1 MALGNQTIIGL
12 VLFVILVA
20 GVLICSLRGG
30 ALEKFIVTVDDV
42 QIPDQC
48 PDYMTTDGAKY
59 YLVWNNRPLDGKTNP
74 LTFDTQAGAFDW
86 LAAHGCP
93 QLEPMPL
100 TRITNPADPTV
111 SYERECNKQTANP
124 NYWIGRCAFDKIF
137 ESRDTDSTATGKND
151 KPGQKNNNAE
161 NNNAENNK
169 LTAADLEN
177 LRPELLVGLSQDKI
191 KTDGYVS
198 GLGSDTYGYLR
209 RINNAL
215 TNMDTPELVNYD
227 VETCMFDKLSKDM
240 PQLGSADGLQR
251 FRRYYNQ
258 QIANTVSR
266 NPGQDEAD
274 VILTPA
280 SLAEFDKYFQEAN
293 DLSITNDMMIKLF
306 GTAETP

>member
-1 MALGNQTIIGL
+1 MENKTIIGI
-12 VLFVILVA
+12 VLFVILVI
-20 GVLICSLRGG
+20 GVIYCSLRGG
-30 ALEKFIVTVDDV
+30 ALEKFIVSVDESP
-42 QIPDQC
+42 IPDQC
-48 PDYMTTDGAKY
+48 PDYMTTDGAKFF
-59 YLVWNNRPLDGKTNP
+59 LVWNNQQLDGKTNP
-74 LTFDTQAGAFDW
+74 LMFDTQAGAFDW

-93 QLEPMPL
+93 RLEPVPL

-124 NYWIGRCAFDKIF
+124 NYWLGRCAMDKIF
-137 ESRDTDSTATGKND
+137 ESPDTDD
-151 KPGQKNNNAE
+151 KSADGSGDKT
-161 NNNAENNK
+161 

-177 LRPELLVGLSQDKI
+177 LRPELLVGLDQSKI

-198 GLGSDTYGYLR
+198 GLGADTYGYLR

-215 TNMDTPELVNYD
+215 TTMDTPELVNYD
-227 VETCMFDKLSKDM
+227 VETCMFDKLAKDM

-274 VILTPA
+274 VILTPS
-280 SLAEFDKYFQEAN
+280 SLAEFDKYFQQAN
-293 DLSITNDMMIKLF
+293 DLSITNEMVDKLF
-306 GTAETP
+306 GKAE